1 MKKETF
7 FLKAVVILIGLLIL
21 VPSIFWLPSFIGYLP
36 YIVITFVYLTAIVFF
51 FALYQTLKLLGY
63 IEKNKAFTKLAI
75 KSLEY
80 IKYCAFTISS
90 IYVILIPILYPIA
103 ESDDA
108 PGLIG
113 FPIIIVFISSVIV
126 VSTSLLGKIMKKGMD
141 LKLKNLEYKSKKE
154 S

>member
-7 FLKAVVILIGLLIL
+7 FLKAVVILIGLIIL
-21 VPSIFWLPSFIGYLP
+21 AACIFWLPTFIGYLP
-36 YIVITFVYLTAIVFF
+36 YVVIIGAYLTAIVFF

-63 IEKNKAFTKLAI
+63 IEKNKTFTKLAR
-75 KSLEY
+75 KSLNY
-80 IKYCAFTISS
+80 IKYCAFS
-90 IYVILIPILYPIA
+90 IIIIYIILIPILFPIA
-103 ESDDA
+103 DADDA

-126 VSTSLLGKIMKKGMD
+126 VSTSLLEKIVKKGMD
-141 LKLKNLEYKSKKE
+141 LKLKNIEYKNKKE

>member
-7 FLKAVVILIGLLIL
+7 FLKAVVILIGLIIL

-36 YIVITFVYLTAIVFF
+36 YIVIIGVYLTAIVFF

-63 IEKNKAFTKLAI
+63 IEKNKTFTKLAI
-75 KSLEY
+75 KSLNY
-80 IKYCAFTISS
+80 IKYCAFTISI
-90 IYVILIPILYPIA
+90 IYVILLPFLYPIA
-103 ESDDA
+103 ETDDA

-113 FPIIIVFISSVIV
+113 FPIIIIFISSVVV
-126 VSTSLLGKIMKKGMD
+126 VSTSLLEKIVKKGMD
-141 LKLKNLEYKSKKE
+141 LKLKNIEYKNKKE